1 MVIRAMRDF
10 NTAPEQTF
18 LIGDSDE
25 DMQAGAAA
33 GCRTVRA
40 GEGEFAAGAE
50 QVMFWLA
57 SLASGSLKE

>member
-10 NTAPEQTF
+10 KTPREQTF
-18 LIGDSDE
+18 LMGDSDE

-40 GEGEFAAGAE
+40 GEGGFAAGVE
-50 QVMFWLA
+50 QIISWMA
-57 SLASGSLKE
+57 